1 MFKLNTIMLNKNN
14 FKIGDI
20 VYILYNN
27 EIHSAII
34 TGIKVRF
41 YYANIIAS
49 SLEKLINKNDLIYTL
64 VSISDTITPNKSE
77 IATPDNI
84 KHNFKI
90 ESIYGEHQYPESK
103 IFSTISDLIK
113 HIEKINNIVV

>member
-1 MFKLNTIMLNKNN
+1 MAKYE
-14 FKIGDI
+14 IGNI
-20 VYILYNN
+20 VYILYNDK
-27 EIHSAII
+27 IHSAII

-41 YYANIIAS
+41 YDTDNIVSSPDNLIA
-49 SLEKLINKNDLIYTL
+49 KNDLIYTL
-64 VSISDTITPNKSE
+64 VTISDTITQNKSK

-90 ESIYGEHQYPESK
+90 EKNYGERQYPENK

-113 HIEKINNIVV
+113 HIEKINDIVV

>member
-1 MFKLNTIMLNKNN
+1 MAKYE
-14 FKIGDI
+14 IGNI
-20 VYILYNN
+20 VYILHNN

-34 TGIKVRF
+34 TGIKAKF
-41 YYANIIAS
+41 YNIDIVVS
-49 SLEKLINKNDLIYTL
+49 NPDNLINKSDLIYTL

-84 KHNFKI
+84 KHHFKI
-90 ESIYGEHQYPESK
+90 ENVYGEHQYPESK

>member
-1 MFKLNTIMLNKNN
+1 MAKYE
-14 FKIGDI
+14 IGNI

-34 TGIKVRF
+34 TGIKIRF
-41 YYANIIAS
+41 YDTRAIAS
-49 SLEKLINKNDLIYTL
+49 SPDNLIDKSDLIYTL
-64 VSISDTITPNKSE
+64 VSISDTITQNKSK

-90 ESIYGEHQYPESK
+90 ENIYGEHQYPESK
-103 IFSTISDLIK
+103 IFSTINDVIK
-113 HIEKINNIVV
+113 SIKKINNIVI

>member
-1 MFKLNTIMLNKNN
+1 MAKYE
-14 FKIGDI
+14 IGNI
-20 VYILYNN
+20 VYILHNN

-41 YYANIIAS
+41 YDTKAVVS
-49 SLEKLINKNDLIYTL
+49 SSEKLIDKNNLIYTL
-64 VSISDTITPNKSE
+64 VSISDTITQNKSK

-90 ESIYGEHQYPESK
+90 ERIYGEHQYPESK

-113 HIEKINNIVV
+113 HIKKINNIVV

>member
-1 MFKLNTIMLNKNN
+1 MAKYE
-14 FKIGDI
+14 IGNI

-41 YYANIIAS
+41 YDTKAVVS
-49 SLEKLINKNDLIYTL
+49 SSEKLIDKNNLIYTL
-64 VSISDTITPNKSE
+64 VSISDTITQNKSK

-90 ESIYGEHQYPESK
+90 ERIYGEHQYPESK

-113 HIEKINNIVV
+113 HIEKINNIVI